1 MRNGTLLLLLSCF
14 FLLGSI
20 SLTAQVTTAAINGSV
35 ADASG
40 EPLVGATVKA
50 THGPSGAVYG
60 TTTRSDGRYNL
71 PNLRVGGPYTIE
83 ISYLGYET
91 QTTEG
96 LNLTLAQKLNLSAEL
111 TEESTTLEGV
121 TITADRNAILDSK
134 RTGAATNI
142 TTEKLEKLP
151 TISRSAS
158 DYYRLTPSSDGNSFA
173 GRNDQ
178 FNQFS
183 LDGSIFNNPFGLDA
197 ATPGGQ
203 SSAQPVSLD
212 AIEQINVSLAPYDV
226 TQAGFTGAA
235 VNAVTKSGTN
245 DLKGTVFGFFRNQD
259 LTGSKVAGESIVV
272 PDLAQTQAGFSLG
285 GPLVKNKVF
294 FFVNAE
300 IDQREDLGTTFVAS
314 RPGVS
319 GSNVSRVTAEDLE
332 AVSSALK
339 GLGYDPGLYEGYLHN
354 TNSFKGLAKLD
365 FVLNENNTLTAT
377 YNFLDAF
384 QDKPAHPSAIGRRG
398 PDATT
403 LQFQNA
409 GYRINNL
416 IHSGIVELRS
426 LFGNNVSNKLQVGY
440 TSFRDSRDPF
450 SDPIPVI
457 NINKDNIRYI
467 VAGHEPFSINNRLN
481 QDVLQ
486 FTNNLNIYSGNHTF
500 TVGVSLERFDFDNS
514 FNLGSYD
521 PFTYGGGT
529 FGPGFQ
535 SVQAFVDTVSTGG
548 FADELANA
556 QGVFQANGGDEGE
569 LGQGW
574 ALAETNVGQFA
585 VYAQDEWAVSDK
597 FTFTYGVR
605 MDLPLYFNTREK
617 IQENLDRNC
626 CYDPSIIYYTEDGD
640 PVTYDH
646 LDLPAQTPLISPRIG
661 FNYDVKGDQ
670 SSQLRGGTGLFSG
683 RLPFVWIGNQVAN
696 PNSFFYNKT
705 ANDFSFPQVWRS
717 NLGYDT
723 NLGNGWILSLDAI
736 YTKDLNAAIV
746 RNYSLRPPGGTLND
760 PADQRP
766 VYRIEDHSVGF
777 FGPIF
782 GSGYVFDNTNIG
794 YSFNFSAQIQKQFEN
809 GLYAML
815 AYNFTDAQDASS
827 IDAEISSDAFE
838 RNPAFGNVNQ
848 EILAPSLYGTRHRI
862 IGSAYKTFEYGNW
875 ATTFSTFFQFAQGGT
890 TPSDFTAD
898 YRFSYTYSG
907 DINGDG
913 SGLNDL
919 IYVPTDSE
927 LNQQQWVSDAQR
939 EAFRAYIEQDPY
951 LSENRGEY
959 MEKYAILAPWN
970 SQWDV
975 RALQNYK
982 LANGNAIQFSLDIL
996 NFGNLLNSNWGVKQ
1010 LPTNTQPVGVS
1021 VGGDGVPTYSFDTSL
1036 TETFI
1041 NDFSLATRWQMRLG
1055 LRYIF

>member
-1 MRNGTLLLLLSCF
+1 MKNETLSLLLSCF
-14 FLLGSI
+14 FLLGSL
-20 SLTAQVTTAAINGSV
+20 SLNAQVTTATINGLV
-35 ADASG
+35 EDNKD
-40 EPLVGATVKA
+40 EILVGAIVQA
-50 THGPSGAVYG
+50 THLPSGTVYG
-60 TTTRSDGRYNL
+60 IFTRKDGRYTL
-71 PNLRVGGPYTIE
+71 PNMRIGGPYTIE
-83 ISYLGYET
+83 ISYLGYES

-96 LNLTLAQKLNLSAEL
+96 IYLTLGQKLTLNVSLK
-111 TEESTTLEGV
+111 EESTTLEGV
-121 TITADRNAILDSK
+121 TVTADRNAIMDSR

-142 TTEKLEKLP
+142 TTETLEKLP

-183 LDGSIFNNPFGLDA
+183 LDGSIFNNPFGLDS

-203 SSAQPVSLD
+203 SGAQPVSLD
-212 AIEQINVSLAPYDV
+212 AIEQINVSIAPYDV

-245 DLKGTVFGFFRNQD
+245 DMKGTVFGFFRNQD

-300 IDQREDLGTTFVAS
+300 IDNREDLGTTFVAS
-314 RPGVS
+314 RPGLS
-319 GSNVSRVTAEDLE
+319 GSNISRVTAEDLD
-332 AVSSALK
+332 AVSAALK
-339 GLGYDPGLYEGYLHN
+339 GIGYDPGLYEGYLHS
-354 TNSFKGLAKLD
+354 TNSIKGLAKLD
-365 FVLNENNTLTAT
+365 FVLNKNNTLTAT

-384 QDKPAHPSAIGRRG
+384 QDQPAHPSAIGRRG

-403 LQFQNA
+403 LQFQNS

-426 LFGNNVSNKLQVGY
+426 LFGNNMSNKLQLGY
-440 TSFRDSRDPF
+440 TAFRDNRDAA
-450 SDPIPVI
+450 SAPIPVI

-467 VAGHEPFSINNRLN
+467 VAGHEPFSVNNKLR
-481 QDVLQ
+481 QGVLQ
-486 FTNNLNIYSGNHTF
+486 LSNNLNIYSGKHTF
-500 TVGVSLERFDFDNS
+500 TVGASLEKFDFDNS

-521 PFTYGGGT
+521 PFSYGGGT
-529 FGPGFQ
+529 FGPGFS
-535 SVQAFVDTVSTGG
+535 SVEAFVDSVKTGA
-548 FADELANA
+548 FDDELAFA
-556 QGVFQANGGDEGE
+556 EGVFEANGGLDGE
-569 LGQGW
+569 LGEGW

-585 VYAQDEWAVSDK
+585 IYAQDEWAVNDK

-605 MDLPLYFNTREK
+605 MDMPLYFDTSEK

-626 CYDPSIIYYTEDGD
+626 CYDPSITYYTEDGD

-646 LDLPAQTPLISPRIG
+646 LDLPKQTPLISPRIG
-661 FNYDVKGDQ
+661 FNYDIKGDGIA
-670 SSQLRGGTGLFSG
+670 QLRGGTGLFSG

-696 PNSFFYNKT
+696 PNFFFYNKT
-705 ANDFSFPQVWRS
+705 ANDFKFPQVWRS
-717 NLGYDT
+717 NLGYDQ
-723 NLGNGWILSLDAI
+723 NFGDGWILSLDAI

-746 RNYSLRPPGGTLND
+746 RNYSLRLPGGTLND
-760 PADQRP
+760 AADNRP
-766 VYRIEDHSVGF
+766 VYRTEDHAQLFG
-777 FGPIF
+777 GPIF
-782 GSGYVFDNTNIG
+782 GSGYVFDNTTFG
-794 YSFNFSAQIQKQFEN
+794 YSFNFSAQIQKRFDN

-815 AYNFTDAQDASS
+815 AYNFTDAKDASS

-838 RNPAFGNVNQ
+838 RNPAFGNVNK

-862 IGSAYKTFEYGNW
+862 IGSAYKTIEYGDW
-875 ATTFSTFFQFAQGGT
+875 STTLSTFFQFAQGGT
-890 TPSDFTAD
+890 TPSDFTSD

-919 IYVPTDSE
+919 IYVPTDGE
-927 LNQQQWVSDAQR
+927 LDQQQWVSDAQR

-951 LSENRGEY
+951 LSKNRGDY
-959 MEKYAILAPWN
+959 MEKYAVLAPWN

-982 LANGNAIQFSLDIL
+982 LGNDNAIQFSVDIL
-996 NFGNLLNSNWGVKQ
+996 NFGNLLSSKWGVKQ

-1021 VGGDGVPTYSFDTSL
+1021 VGDDGIPTYSFDTELNS
-1036 TETFI
+1036 TFI
-1041 NDFSLATRWQMRLG
+1041 NDFSLASRWQVRLG